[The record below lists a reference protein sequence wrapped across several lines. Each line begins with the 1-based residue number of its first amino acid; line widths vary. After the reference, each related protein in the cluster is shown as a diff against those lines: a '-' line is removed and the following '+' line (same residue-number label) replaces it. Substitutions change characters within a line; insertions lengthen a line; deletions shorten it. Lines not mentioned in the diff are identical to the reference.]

1 MSLTVL
7 VIGRVIFFYV
17 YQDLSLTVKS
27 ETQYMLSF
35 LLVLQVYHVCNNMC
49 L

>member
-7 VIGRVIFFYV
+7 VIVSVIFYV
-17 YQDLSLTVKS
+17 YHDLPLTVKS

-35 LLVLQVYHVCNNMC
+35 LLVLHVYHVCNNIC